1 VLWGCRDGTVVGA
14 LTSHQCGLGSIS
26 RLGVRCGLSLL
37 LVLFLAP
44 RGFSVG
50 TPVLSSP
57 QKPTLL
63 NSNSIWTQWS
73 KSHPVDVPLFIPI
86 YLLYIYHYM
95 TDYKFLF
102 NTGGGVPPNYQRPGD
117 LGSWVWFLSAAF
129 AGLSQFKIYWRIKFP
144 LARDN

>member
-1 VLWGCRDGTVVGA
+1 MLTSNFLTLCSALGSRDGAVLGA
-14 LTSHQCGLGSIS
+14 LTSHQCGLGSIP

-57 QKPTLL
+57 QKPTFL

-73 KSHPVDVPLFIPI
+73 ESHPVDVPLLIPI
-86 YLLYIYHYM
+86 YLLFIYHYM

-102 NTGGGVPPNYQRPGD
+102 NTVGVGSHPTIKDRVTWD
-117 LGSWVWFLSAAF
+117 LGFDS
-129 AGLSQFKIYWRIKFP
+129 
-144 LARDN
+144 